1 MVLKRSYQTLLL
13 FTSVLLFVMS
23 FLIPLNQASAEVIN
37 RERYQMDWAYSPQYG
52 KDVRTELL
60 KNASGQIAYCLVYG
74 LKSPNGED
82 LPEAGKTDDVSYRV
96 LMNGYPQKTPE
107 SLGVSNWQEAHYAT
121 QLALWNALGQISI
134 DELQFKNAAVQKAA
148 KNIIHAANQSQD
160 TQDVWM
166 NVIPTDKQEAQLNG
180 EYFETTTYNVQTN
193 AKKGTFQVQMN
204 NAPQG
209 TRIVTEQGE
218 GKETFQLGEK
228 FRIQV
233 PKSSKSSELS
243 LKVVSNLTNVHAIVY
258 KGTSTIQDATVLL
271 ERSTEQVS
279 TDLQVFWKAN
289 GALKVMKVDENKK
302 PLPGAVFEIANSNQ
316 QVMGTITADK
326 NGIAEMG
333 NLELGTYTVKELK
346 APVGYVLDATP
357 KPFEVKTG
365 EIAVV
370 EMKNVQI
377 KGNIEI
383 KKVSDTGKILPGVE
397 FTVFTP
403 EGKAVTKVTT
413 NQEGIAKVNSL
424 PFGKYYFQETKGLEG
439 YLLNQTKYPFEVKE
453 NNQTLTFEVKN
464 DQVKGNVQLV
474 KVDEDGKT
482 KLEGAVFI
490 LADEKGKKISEHK
503 TDKNGLIKIDNIP
516 FGKYQFI
523 EKTSPAGYVLV
534 KDPIPFSITENGKT
548 IELVAK
554 NTKIKG
560 SIEITKVDVA
570 DGNNK
575 LPGAEFTIYNEQGQE
590 VVKGKTNEQGIA
602 KFDKLPAGKYTYK
615 ETLAPQ
621 GYVSHEETFSFEI
634 KTDGEIIKHTVKN
647 KKIEGS
653 LEITKVDVADGN
665 NKLPGAEFT
674 IYNEQ
679 GQEVVK
685 GKTNE
690 QGIAKF
696 EKLSAGKYTY
706 KETFAPE
713 GYLINEETFSFE
725 IKTDGEIIKH
735 VVADQKKEVPPTP
748 ETPQPEQPEQPQP
761 QPEKPQ
767 PEKPQTPQVIEKPVP
782 TPEKPQHIVKQ
793 PQPMKEQPK
802 KVESHLPTTGG
813 KAENP
818 YWKWIGVTF
827 VVLGS
832 ILAIYAF
839 RKRKNQEV

>member
-1 MVLKRSYQTLLL
+1 
-13 FTSVLLFVMS
+13 
-23 FLIPLNQASAEVIN
+23 
-37 RERYQMDWAYSPQYG
+37 
-52 KDVRTELL
+52 
-60 KNASGQIAYCLVYG
+60 
-74 LKSPNGED
+74 
-82 LPEAGKTDDVSYRV
+82 
-96 LMNGYPQKTPE
+96 
-107 SLGVSNWQEAHYAT
+107 
-121 QLALWNALGQISI
+121 
-134 DELQFKNAAVQKAA
+134 
-148 KNIIHAANQSQD
+148 
-160 TQDVWM
+160 
-166 NVIPTDKQEAQLNG
+166 
-180 EYFETTTYNVQTN
+180 
-193 AKKGTFQVQMN
+193 
-204 NAPQG
+204 
-209 TRIVTEQGE
+209 
-218 GKETFQLGEK
+218 
-228 FRIQV
+228 
-233 PKSSKSSELS
+233 
-243 LKVVSNLTNVHAIVY
+243 
-258 KGTSTIQDATVLL
+258 
-271 ERSTEQVS
+271 
-279 TDLQVFWKAN
+279 
-289 GALKVMKVDENKK
+289 
-302 PLPGAVFEIANSNQ
+302 
-316 QVMGTITADK
+316 
-326 NGIAEMG
+326 G
-333 NLELGTYTVKELK
+333 NLELGTYTVKEVK

-365 EIAVV
+365 EVAVV

-383 KKVSDTGKILPGVE
+383 KKISDTGKILPGVE

-424 PFGKYYFQETKGLEG
+424 PFGKYYFQETKGLDG

-453 NNQTLTFEVKN
+453 HNQTLTFEVKN

-474 KVDEDGKT
+474 KVDEDGKM

-534 KDPIPFSITENGKT
+534 KEPIPFSITENGKT

-554 NTKIKG
+554 NTKIRG

-634 KTDGEIIKHTVKN
+634 KTDGEVIKHTVKN

-690 QGIAKF
+690 EGIAKF
-696 EKLSAGKYTY
+696 EKLPAGKYTY

-832 ILAIYAF
+832 ILAVYAF

>member
-1 MVLKRSYQTLLL
+1 
-13 FTSVLLFVMS
+13 
-23 FLIPLNQASAEVIN
+23 
-37 RERYQMDWAYSPQYG
+37 
-52 KDVRTELL
+52 
-60 KNASGQIAYCLVYG
+60 
-74 LKSPNGED
+74 
-82 LPEAGKTDDVSYRV
+82 
-96 LMNGYPQKTPE
+96 
-107 SLGVSNWQEAHYAT
+107 
-121 QLALWNALGQISI
+121 
-134 DELQFKNAAVQKAA
+134 
-148 KNIIHAANQSQD
+148 
-160 TQDVWM
+160 
-166 NVIPTDKQEAQLNG
+166 
-180 EYFETTTYNVQTN
+180 
-193 AKKGTFQVQMN
+193 
-204 NAPQG
+204 
-209 TRIVTEQGE
+209 
-218 GKETFQLGEK
+218 
-228 FRIQV
+228 
-233 PKSSKSSELS
+233 
-243 LKVVSNLTNVHAIVY
+243 HAIVY

-316 QVMGTITADK
+316 QGMGTITADK

-333 NLELGTYTVKELK
+333 NLELGTYTVKEVK
-346 APVGYVLDATP
+346 APIGYVLDATP

-365 EIAVV
+365 EVAVV

-413 NQEGIAKVNSL
+413 NQEGIAKVHSL

-453 NNQTLTFEVKN
+453 HNQTLTFEVKN

-482 KLEGAVFI
+482 KLEGAVCI

-602 KFDKLPAGKYTYK
+602 KFEKLP
-615 ETLAPQ
+615 
-621 GYVSHEETFSFEI
+621 
-634 KTDGEIIKHTVKN
+634 
-647 KKIEGS
+647 
-653 LEITKVDVADGN
+653 
-665 NKLPGAEFT
+665 
-674 IYNEQ
+674 
-679 GQEVVK
+679 
-685 GKTNE
+685 
-690 QGIAKF
+690 
-696 EKLSAGKYTY
+696 AGKYTY

-761 QPEKPQ
+761 EQLKPQ

-832 ILAIYAF
+832 ILAVYAV
-839 RKRKNQEV
+839 RKRKNQKV

>member
-37 RERYQMDWAYSPQYG
+37 RERYQMDWAYSLQYG

-60 KNASGQIAYCLVYG
+60 KNASGQIVYCLVYG

-107 SLGVSNWQEAHYAT
+107 NLGVSNWKEAHYAT
-121 QLALWNALGQISI
+121 QLALWNALGQISV
-134 DELQFKNAAVQKAA
+134 DELQFKNGAVEKAA

-193 AKKGTFQVQMN
+193 AKKGTFHVEMN

-218 GKETFQLGEK
+218 VKETFQLGEK

-243 LKVVSNLTNVHAIVY
+243 LKVVSNLTNIHAVVY

-302 PLPGAVFEIANSNQ
+302 PLLGAVFEIANSNQ

-333 NLELGTYTVKELK
+333 NLELGTYTVKE
-346 APVGYVLDATP
+346 
-357 KPFEVKTG
+357 
-365 EIAVV
+365 
-370 EMKNVQI
+370 
-377 KGNIEI
+377 
-383 KKVSDTGKILPGVE
+383 
-397 FTVFTP
+397 
-403 EGKAVTKVTT
+403 
-413 NQEGIAKVNSL
+413 
-424 PFGKYYFQETKGLEG
+424 
-439 YLLNQTKYPFEVKE
+439 
-453 NNQTLTFEVKN
+453 VKN
-464 DQVKGNVQLV
+464 DQVKGNVQLL

-534 KDPIPFSITENGKT
+534 KEPIPFSITENGKT

-554 NTKIKG
+554 NTKIRG
-560 SIEITKVDVA
+560 TIEITKVD
-570 DGNNK
+570 
-575 LPGAEFTIYNEQGQE
+575 I
-590 VVKGKTNEQGIA
+590 
-602 KFDKLPAGKYTYK
+602 
-615 ETLAPQ
+615 
-621 GYVSHEETFSFEI
+621 
-634 KTDGEIIKHTVKN
+634 
-647 KKIEGS
+647 
-653 LEITKVDVADGN
+653 ADGN

-696 EKLSAGKYTY
+696 EKLPAGKYTY

-748 ETPQPEQPEQPQP
+748 ETPQPE
-761 QPEKPQ
+761 KPQ

-802 KVESHLPTTGG
+802 KVESDLPTTGG
-813 KAENP
+813 KAENL
-818 YWKWIGVTF
+818 YGKWIGVTF

-832 ILAIYAF
+832 ILAVYAF